1 MQTIPVFCGKDCGG
15 NACPLTATL
24 ENGRVTH
31 VANNVAAGKYLL
43 GCSRGYDM
51 PLELYAPDR
60 LLRPLIRTGAR
71 GSGRF
76 REASWDEALDLVA
89 DRLGDVR
96 AKFGAASVLNL
107 ASAGCTSALHG
118 TIPLLRRFLN
128 LYGGATRFTGSYSNG
143 AAQFILPY
151 LFGDQWKSSG
161 FDAATMQ
168 YAEMI
173 VLWGANVLGSAP
185 GHGRQR
191 PPARSRPPRR
201 PDRGH
206 RPATVA
212 LGAQDRRLVDPLPP
226 RDRRRAD
233 AGGASCAA
241 DRRPRR
247 SRLRRGPQHRLR
259 AA

>member
-89 DRLGDVR
+89 DRLGDV
-96 AKFGAASVLNL
+96 
-107 ASAGCTSALHG
+107 AGEV
-118 TIPLLRRFLN
+118 RR
-128 LYGGATRFTGSYSNG
+128 G
-143 AAQFILPY
+143 
-151 LFGDQWKSSG
+151 
-161 FDAATMQ
+161 
-168 YAEMI
+168 
-173 VLWGANVLGSAP
+173 
-185 GHGRQR
+185 
-191 PPARSRPPRR
+191 
-201 PDRGH
+201 
-206 RPATVA
+206 
-212 LGAQDRRLVDPLPP
+212 LGAEPGQRRLHRVRSTAPS
-226 RDRRRAD
+226 RC
-233 AGGASCAA
+233 CAVF
-241 DRRPRR
+241 
-247 SRLRRGPQHRLR
+247 
-259 AA
+259 